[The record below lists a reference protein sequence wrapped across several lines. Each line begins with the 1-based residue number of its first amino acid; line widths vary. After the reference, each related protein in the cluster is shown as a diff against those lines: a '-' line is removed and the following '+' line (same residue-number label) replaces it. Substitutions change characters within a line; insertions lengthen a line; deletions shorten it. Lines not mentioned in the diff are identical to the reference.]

1 MPKKSCSLVLK
12 FLLIL
17 PKRLAPSVTLPPS
30 LDNSFEFCATVSANI
45 PNGISALAA
54 ALAILNMLFEN
65 PAPDS
70 DKFLKLSTS
79 PSANPTKFPNG
90 PPTSGIA
97 PARSLILLP
106 VNSNVSPKS
115 YAEPSKSPAKP
126 SNPLVAFLNP
136 LPKSSTNVVVSA
148 ILLLNS
154 PVSFLAFFISGPT
167 PPAPP
172 PAPAPAPPPEPP
184 PRPLFNALRISLSV
198 SSCAAFLAITLPTP
212 GMSTCT
218 AIN

>member
-30 LDNSFEFCATVSANI
+30 LDNSFELLATMSANI

-54 ALAILNMLFEN
+54 ALAILNMLFPK

-79 PSANPTKFPNG
+79 PSANPTNDPSG

-97 PARSLILLP
+97 LARSLILLP

-115 YAEPSKSPAKP
+115 YADPNRSPANP
-126 SNPLVAFLNP
+126 SNPLVAFVRP
-136 LPKSSTNVVVSA
+136 FPKSSTNVVVSA
-148 ILLLNS
+148 MLLLKS
-154 PVSFLAFFISGPT
+154 PVSLLAFFMFGPN

-172 PAPAPAPPPEPP
+172 PGPAPPPDPPPP
-184 PRPLFNALRISLSV
+184 PRPRSAFRISCKVLS
-198 SSCAAFLAITLPTP
+198 SAAFLAITLPTP
-212 GMSTCT
+212 GMFTST